1 MGLLSLMLFL
11 SLVLRGTQSFHLY
24 RCVVQRKPSLHL
36 TEEPHK
42 KTYRRS
48 VCLHAKAWWDDDLP
62 NILGINPI
70 EAAVLFGTLYY
81 FYGPQ
86 VLYDYA
92 KEAGKVVSTYAP
104 VIRDVS
110 MNLYHEFRDYFEE
123 DKERDE
129 MRKAGF
135 DIDDIPRR
143 TSTVVQR
150 VQSAYQVQ
158 SQSGFLENC

>member
-1 MGLLSLMLFL
+1 
-11 SLVLRGTQSFHLY
+11 
-24 RCVVQRKPSLHL
+24 VQLG
-36 TEEPHK
+36 
-42 KTYRRS
+42 
-48 VCLHAKAWWDDDLP
+48 KAWWDDELP

-70 EAAVLFGTLYY
+70 EAAVLFGALYY
-81 FYGPQ
+81 IYGPQ

-110 MNLYHEFRDYFEE
+110 MNLYYEFKDYFEE

-150 VQSAYQVQ
+150 VQSAYQVRYTVDRAPF
-158 SQSGFLENC
+158 SLALIVPSINCRA